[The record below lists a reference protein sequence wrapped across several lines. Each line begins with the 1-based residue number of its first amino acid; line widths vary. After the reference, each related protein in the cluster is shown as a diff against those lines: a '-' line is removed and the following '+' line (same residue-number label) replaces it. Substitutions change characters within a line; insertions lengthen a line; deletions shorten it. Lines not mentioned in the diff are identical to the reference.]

1 MSHGRWQKSPQWGPS
16 AQNRARFVRKYD
28 NGASVF
34 EPKYRAEPEIEPR
47 GTIGASI
54 QSSKKDRRA
63 AERPHCA
70 IFCHT
75 RPSMPQQT
83 SQNTITSQG
92 GRLSRRPMVHDP
104 WITGHDPTIQ
114 QSHGSI
120 GHHSPT
126 VLQHKGPSSILPHK
140 LRHKPKPDLTHQPGL
155 PGTKSI
161 SQTQK
166 SHPVGWLLKFRWCR
180 RRDLNPH
187 ARYVGTSTSS

>member
-1 MSHGRWQKSPQWGPS
+1 MSHGRCQKSPQWGPS

-47 GTIGASI
+47 GTIRASI
-54 QSSKKDRRA
+54 QGSKKDRRA

-75 RPSMPQQT
+75 RPFMPQQT

-92 GRLSRRPMVHDP
+92 GPLSRSPVIHGP
-104 WITGHDPTIQ
+104 WITGHDTTIQ
-114 QSHGSI
+114 QPHGPI

-126 VLQHKGPSSILPHK
+126 VLQHKGPSPILPHK
-140 LRHKPKPDLTHQPGL
+140 LRHKPKPDPTHQPGFAWDEKYQ
-155 PGTKSI
+155 PEA
-161 SQTQK
+161 K
-166 SHPVGWLLKFRWCR
+166 SHPVGWL
-180 RRDLNPH
+180 
-187 ARYVGTSTSS
+187 

>member
-1 MSHGRWQKSPQWGPS
+1 MTRS
-16 AQNRARFVRKYD
+16 A
-28 NGASVF
+28 
-34 EPKYRAEPEIEPR
+34 
-47 GTIGASI
+47 IGASI
-54 QSSKKDRRA
+54 QGTKKDRRA

-70 IFCHT
+70 AFCHN

-83 SQNTITSQG
+83 SQNTTTSQRG
-92 GRLSRRPMVHDP
+92 PFVSQPHGPWP
-104 WITGHDPTIQ
+104 WITGHDPTIK
-114 QSHGSI
+114 QSHGPI

-126 VLQHKGPSSILPHK
+126 VLQHKDPSSILSHK
-140 LRHKPKPDLTHQPGL
+140 LRHKPKPDPTHQPGL
-155 PGTKSI
+155 PGTKNI

>member
-34 EPKYRAEPEIEPR
+34 EPKWRVEPEI
-47 GTIGASI
+47 GTRSAIRASI
-54 QSSKKDRRA
+54 QDSMKDRRA

-75 RPSMPQQT
+75 RPFMPRQT

-92 GRLSRRPMVHDP
+92 GRLSRRPMVHGP
-104 WITGHDPTIQ
+104 WIMGHDPTIQ
-114 QSHGSI
+114 QSHGPI

-126 VLQHKGPSSILPHK
+126 VLQHKGQVQSCPISLGISPSPT
-140 LRHKPKPDLTHQPGL
+140 LRINLACLGRKISARRKKPPGWVAFKVSMVSEAGFE
-155 PGTKSI
+155 PA
-161 SQTQK
+161 
-166 SHPVGWLLKFRWCR
+166 HPVYG
-180 RRDLNPH
+180 H
-187 ARYVGTSTSS
+187 